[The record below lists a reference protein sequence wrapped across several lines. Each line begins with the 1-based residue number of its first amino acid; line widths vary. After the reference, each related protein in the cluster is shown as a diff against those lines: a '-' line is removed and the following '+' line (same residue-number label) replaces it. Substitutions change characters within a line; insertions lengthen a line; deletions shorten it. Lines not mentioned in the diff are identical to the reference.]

1 MTNITLTAK
10 GSIVSGEKAMDAVF
24 MVRAQVVDASVK
36 DAFDRWY
43 ADEHLPDALKAFGAK
58 SAWRGWNDVD
68 PSMHYAMYE
77 FDDIGKVRALPGSA
91 GMKRL
96 VAEFDRA
103 WGEKVVRG
111 RDQVRVVQRV
121 GA

>member
-1 MTNITLTAK
+1 M
-10 GSIVSGEKAMDAVF
+10 SAVF
-24 MVRAQVVDASVK
+24 IVRAQVVDASVK
-36 DAFDRWY
+36 ASSDRWY
-43 ADEHLPDALKAFGAK
+43 EDEHLPDALKAFGAK
-58 SAWRGWNDVD
+58 NAWRGWSDVD
-68 PSMHYAMYE
+68 PSVHYAVYE
-77 FDDIGKVRALPGSA
+77 FDDIEKVRSLPGSE

-96 VAEFDRA
+96 VKEFDRA